1 MTTDSHDDIDID
13 IKTLYLTKRE
23 EEDSL
28 EWPQPLLM
36 DELFLPFF
44 SLSFCTGIIY
54 LISILESRVML
65 SLLSFLLVFVGF
77 FLVSSLIE
85 ILGDRLRR
93 MRHRIIGLIQRPKHQ
108 MLLSDLQ
115 DHFSLETLDLPEEDN
130 IQARVLTGQHNDRP
144 LGVCW
149 ETGNNGNW
157 LTISFLS
164 AFEHIGPKLAF
175 ALREQWLREYGYF
188 DSPPRL
194 HSLQRGDRHVL
205 LPHLANI
212 GGCFWNQPGPFQESV
227 ALLKRGNWTFDFREP
242 SPGQTECAFF
252 SKHPSQMTSITI
264 EHMIDLMDALEYEPA
279 PNDPQLTS
287 SDFMNPPEELPTQHF
302 SLLRVLLG
310 PWDERWVPG
319 DEHHLTPHEW
329 LFELYGNH
337 PTTWQHVH
345 NNPSTLRSFLQYHL
359 PWNRFIFDASV
370 AMLPTQN
377 TFLEE
382 EYPHW
387 APGELG
393 AMDWS
398 RLHETGIPTSL
409 IKKQARALA
418 YCQNSPNSRLMY
430 EGAIIHHVGSL
441 PALETALLKHTN
453 NDNQWKTKD
462 LMALIRFPEKLLP
475 ATQRTFFE
483 MCARVLQES
492 LHAFHQKAHF
502 SSPFLEQ
509 KIAAIGI
516 AIAQCHHVPINKRL
530 QLIQSIVTN
539 QDQHL
544 KPGTAEDGL
553 LVLGGFI
560 ALYTLNDP
568 RILPIYHAYTAE
580 DIQKPI
586 RDKAASFLQSYHAYT
601 ADSEKAGAVSL
612 AELPEAGHLSL
623 SRESGSLSIR
633 DDEE

>member
-1 MTTDSHDDIDID
+1 
-13 IKTLYLTKRE
+13 
-23 EEDSL
+23 
-28 EWPQPLLM
+28 
-36 DELFLPFF
+36 
-44 SLSFCTGIIY
+44 LSFCTGIIY

-93 MRHRIIGLIQRPKHQ
+93 MRNRIIGLIQRPKHQ
-108 MLLSDLQ
+108 MLLSNLQ
-115 DHFSLETLDLPEEDN
+115 QHFSLETLDLPEEDN

-144 LGVCW
+144 LGICW
-149 ETGNNGNW
+149 ETSNNGNW

-175 ALREQWLREYGYF
+175 ALREQWSYDRGYF
-188 DSPPRL
+188 TTPPTLYNCPTKERI
-194 HSLQRGDRHVL
+194 DT
-205 LPHLANI
+205 LPHLAHPL
-212 GGCFWNQPGPFQESV
+212 GCFWNQPGPFQGSV
-227 ALLKRGNWTFDFREP
+227 ALLKRGNWAFAFRKLP
-242 SPGQTECAFF
+242 SGQTECAFF
-252 SKHPSQMTSITI
+252 TKNPSQMASITIHTI

-279 PNDPQLTS
+279 PNETQLTS
-287 SDFMNPPEELPTQHF
+287 SDFMHPPEELPTQHF

-319 DEHHLTPHEW
+319 DEYHLTPHEW
-329 LFELYGNH
+329 LFGLYGNH

-345 NNPSTLRSFLQYHL
+345 NNPLTLRAFLQHHL
-359 PWNRFIFDASV
+359 PWNRFIFGASL

-387 APGELG
+387 PPGELG
-393 AMDWS
+393 AGDWS
-398 RLHETGIPTSL
+398 RLHETGIPPRL

-418 YCQNSPNSRLMY
+418 YIQNSPNSRLMY

-453 NDNQWKTKD
+453 NDNQWERSD
-462 LMALIRFPEKLLP
+462 FRPLIRFPEKLPP
-475 ATQRTFFE
+475 ATQRAFFE

-516 AIAQCHHVPINKRL
+516 AIALCHHVPINEKF
-530 QLIQSIVTN
+530 QLIQSIVTS
-539 QDQHL
+539 QDQL
-544 KPGTAEDGL
+544 FKPKTAEDRL
-553 LVLGGFI
+553 LILGGFV

-568 RILPIYHAYTAE
+568 RILPTYHAYTAE
-580 DIQKPI
+580 NIQEPI
-586 RDKAASFLQSYHAYT
+586 RDKAASFLQSYHAYA

-623 SRESGSLSIR
+623 
-633 DDEE
+633 